1 MRKITYTVEVPFHNS
16 KVGAYLTKQKGVSHR
31 LITKLKR
38 HPMGIT
44 KNGEHAR
51 SVDTISS
58 GDKIEILLE
67 DTKTLEGNAD
77 LYAPILY
84 DDEDVV
90 VFNKPIGMPVHPS
103 HLHQGDTLGNFFAS
117 LYGDISFR
125 PINRLDKDTSGLCV
139 AAKNAHSAK
148 ILQASLDKT
157 YFAIV
162 CGELSGSGTISAPIA
177 RVNDSIIL
185 REVRDNGQA
194 AITDY
199 TVLQCK
205 NGYTLVRV
213 KLRTGRTHQIR
224 VHFSH
229 LGYPLAGDDMYGGSV
244 KDIHAQALHCGEISF
259 THPIRQTRLEF
270 STEIREDMKKLLDLD
285 KQD

>member
-1 MRKITYTVEVPFHNS
+1 MRKITYIVEDQFHNS
-16 KVGAYLTKQKGVSHR
+16 KVGTYLAKEKGFSHR

-38 HPMGIT
+38 QTMGIT
-44 KNGEHAR
+44 KNGEHTR
-51 SVDTISS
+51 TVDTIYS

-67 DTKTLEGNAD
+67 DTKTLEGNSE
-77 LYAPILY
+77 LNVPIIY

-117 LYGDISFR
+117 RYGDISFR
-125 PINRLDKDTSGLCV
+125 PINRLDRDTSGLCV
-139 AAKNAHSAK
+139 VAKNAHAAK

-157 YFAIV
+157 YFAII
-162 CGELSGSGTISAPIA
+162 CGELSGEGTISAPIA

-185 REVRDNGQA
+185 REVSERGQA
-194 AITDY
+194 AVTDY
-199 TVLQCK
+199 SVISCK

-224 VHFSH
+224 VHFSYI
-229 LGYPLAGDDMYGGSV
+229 GNPLAGEGRYVGSPN
-244 KDIHAQALHCGEISF
+244 DIAAQPL
-259 THPIRQTRLEF
+259 T
-270 STEIREDMKKLLDLD
+270 
-285 KQD
+285 